1 MTNPVYEAAI
11 YTRTVSY
18 RNFAGEEQTV
28 SVDFALDPIELL
40 DLIASSANI
49 TTKSKSND
57 PRRKNAEVVDEGK
70 QFRFLRDIA
79 NRAAGYPSADGERW
93 LPISDFT
100 DSLAGKA
107 FITKLASSDEDRK
120 EFAEKVMLAPFR
132 AFVGYAKAEPGNTPA
147 EIKKFETMLAQF
159 ERVFA
164 TTAADDTLE
173 ARRARLAAEQAEL
186 EKLMSE
192 DDEA

>member
-1 MTNPVYEAAI
+1 MTQPVYEAAI
-11 YTRTVSY
+11 YSREVTY

-40 DLIASSANI
+40 DLIASSSNI

-57 PRRKNAEVVDEGK
+57 PRKRNAEVVDEGK

-100 DSLAGKA
+100 DSIAGKA
-107 FITKLASSDEDRK
+107 FITKLASSDDDRK

-132 AFVGYAKAEPGNTPA
+132 AFVEYAKADPGNTKS
-147 EIKKFETMLAQF
+147 EIAKFETMLQQF
-159 ERVFA
+159 ERIFA
-164 TTAADDTLE
+164 VSTADETLE
-173 ARRARLAAEQAEL
+173 ARRARVAAEMAEL
-186 EKLMSE
+186 DKLAEGS
-192 DDEA
+192 

>member
-11 YTRTVSY
+11 YTREVSY
-18 RNFAGEEQTV
+18 RNFAGQEQTV
-28 SVDFALDPIELL
+28 TVEFALDPIELL
-40 DLIASSANI
+40 DLIASSSNI
-49 TTKSKSND
+49 TSRSKSND
-57 PRRKNAEVVDEGK
+57 PRKKNAEVVDEGK

-93 LPISDFT
+93 LPIKDFT
-100 DSLAGKA
+100 DSIAGKA

-132 AFVGYAKAEPGNTPA
+132 AFVEYAEADPGNTPS
-147 EIKKFETMLAQF
+147 EIAKFKTMLEQF

-164 TTAADDTLE
+164 VSTADETLE
-173 ARRARLAAEQAEL
+173 ARKARVAAEMAEL
-186 EKLMSE
+186 EKLSE
-192 DDEA
+192 ES

>member
-1 MTNPVYEAAI
+1 MTNPVYEALI
-11 YTRTVSY
+11 YTREVSY
-18 RNFAGEEQTV
+18 RNFAGQEQTV

-40 DLIASSANI
+40 DLIATSDSI
-49 TTKSKSND
+49 TRPSKSKD
-57 PRRKNAEVVDEGK
+57 PRKRNQEEVDDGK

-120 EFAEKVMLAPFR
+120 EFAEKVMLSPFR
-132 AFVGYAKAEPGNTPA
+132 AFVEYAKSDPTNNSA
-147 EIKKFETMLAQF
+147 EIKKFETMLSQF
-159 ERVFA
+159 ERIFSVS
-164 TTAADDTLE
+164 TADETLE

-186 EKLMSE
+186 DKLIAEES
-192 DDEA
+192 

>member
-1 MTNPVYEAAI
+1 MTQPVYEAAI
-11 YTRTVSY
+11 YTREVTY
-18 RNFAGEEQTV
+18 RNFAGTEQTV

-40 DLIASSANI
+40 DLIASSSNI
-49 TTKSKSND
+49 TKKVRSND
-57 PRRKNAEVVDEGK
+57 PRKKNEEVVDDGK

-107 FITKLASSDEDRK
+107 FITKLASSDDDRK

-132 AFVGYAKAEPGNTPA
+132 AFVEYAEADPGNTPG
-147 EIKKFETMLAQF
+147 EIAKFKTMLEQF

-164 TTAADDTLE
+164 VSTADETLE
-173 ARRARLAAEQAEL
+173 ARKARVAAEMAEL
-186 EKLMSE
+186 ERLSE
-192 DDEA
+192 DS